1 MNLADS
7 GAVMAGSEQRLMQQE
22 KYISLTMLLTVMCR
36 VDSGGKEL
44 GRGE

>member
-7 GAVMAGSEQRLMQQE
+7 GAVMAGSEQQVVQG
-22 KYISLTMLLTVMCR
+22 KYISLTAPLTMMCR
-36 VDSGGKEL
+36 VDTSGKEL

>member
-7 GAVMAGSEQRLMQQE
+7 GAVMAGSEQRLVQE

>member
-7 GAVMAGSEQRLMQQE
+7 GAVMVGSEQWVVQE
-22 KYISLTMLLTVMCR
+22 KYISQTVPLTMMCR
-36 VDSGGKEL
+36 VDSSGKEW

>member
-7 GAVMAGSEQRLMQQE
+7 RAVMAGSEQRLVQE
-22 KYISLTMLLTVMCR
+22 KYISLTVLLTRMCR
-36 VDSGGKEL
+36 VDSSGKEL